1 MIKLFLN
8 FFENLHILQNIYI
21 KNNFFKKKESYS
33 MDKEDLVVQEYFKNK
48 TCGFYVDVGCY
59 HPLQRNNTMLLYQ
72 KGWRGINIDI
82 SDFSIKLFKFLRPKD
97 LNLNL
102 AISNQE
108 GEIDMFFQKKIS
120 QLSTIKEKNAK
131 IVFQGSIY
139 SKKIL
144 SRRLNSILEES
155 KYRDKRINFLNI
167 DVEGSDFE
175 VLQSLD
181 FDKYSPELICIEVIE
196 KELEKS
202 DIFNFLYKKKYK
214 KTWSGV
220 FSHIFQL
227 TN

>member
-1 MIKLFLN
+1 MVKLISNLY
-8 FFENLHILQNIYI
+8 EKLHILQNIYI

-33 MDKEDLVVQEYFKNK
+33 MDKEDLVIQEYFKNR
-48 TCGFYVDVGCY
+48 TYGFYVDVGCY
-59 HPLQRNNTMLLYQ
+59 HPLQRNNTMLLYL

-82 SDFSIKLFKFLRPKD
+82 SDFSIKLFKFLRPED

-102 AISNQE
+102 AISNLE
-108 GEIDMFFQKKIS
+108 GEIDMFFQKKLS
-120 QLSTIKEKNAK
+120 QLSTIKEKHAK
-131 IVFQGSIY
+131 IAFQGTIHN
-139 SKKIL
+139 KKIL
-144 SRRLNSILEES
+144 SRSLNSILEES
-155 KYRDKRINFLNI
+155 KYRGKRINFLNI

-181 FDKYSPELICIEVIE
+181 FNKYSPELICIEVIE

-202 DIFNFLYKKKYK
+202 DVFNFLYNKKYK

>member
-1 MIKLFLN
+1 MVKLISNLY
-8 FFENLHILQNIYI
+8 EKLHILQNIYI

-33 MDKEDLVVQEYFKNK
+33 MDKEDLVIQEYFKNR
-48 TCGFYVDVGCY
+48 TYGFYVDVGCY
-59 HPLQRNNTMLLYQ
+59 HPLQRNNTMLLYL

-82 SDFSIKLFKFLRPKD
+82 SDFSIKLFKFLRPED

-102 AISNQE
+102 AISNLE
-108 GEIDMFFQKKIS
+108 GEIDMFFQKKLS
-120 QLSTIKEKNAK
+120 QLSTIKEKHAK
-131 IVFQGSIY
+131 IAFQGTVHN
-139 SKKIL
+139 KKIL

-155 KYRDKRINFLNI
+155 KYRGKRINFLNI

-181 FDKYSPELICIEVIE
+181 FNKYSPELICIEVIE

-202 DIFNFLYKKKYK
+202 DVFNFLYNKKYK

>member
-1 MIKLFLN
+1 MVKLIS
-8 FFENLHILQNIYI
+8 NLYEKFHILQNIYI
-21 KNNFFKKKESYS
+21 KNNFFKKKKSYS

-48 TCGFYVDVGCY
+48 TYGFYVDVGCY
-59 HPLQRNNTMLLYQ
+59 HPLQRNNTMLLYL

-82 SDFSIKLFKFLRPKD
+82 SDFSIKLFKFLRPED

-102 AISNQE
+102 AISNLE
-108 GEIDMFFQKKIS
+108 GEIDMFFQKKLS
-120 QLSTIKEKNAK
+120 QLSTIKEKHAK
-131 IVFQGSIY
+131 IAFQGSIY

-155 KYRDKRINFLNI
+155 KYRDKRIDFLNI

-181 FDKYSPELICIEVIE
+181 FNKYSPELICIEVIE

-202 DIFNFLYKKKYK
+202 DVFNFLYKKKYK

-227 TN
+227 TS

>member
-1 MIKLFLN
+1 MVKLISNLY
-8 FFENLHILQNIYI
+8 EKLHILQNIYI

-33 MDKEDLVVQEYFKNK
+33 MDKEDLVIQEYFKNR
-48 TCGFYVDVGCY
+48 TYGFYVDVGCY
-59 HPLQRNNTMLLYQ
+59 HPLQRNNTMLLYL

-82 SDFSIKLFKFLRPKD
+82 SDFSIKLFKFLRPED

-102 AISNQE
+102 AISNLE
-108 GEIDMFFQKKIS
+108 GEIDMFFQKKLS
-120 QLSTIKEKNAK
+120 QLSTIKEKHAK
-131 IVFQGSIY
+131 IAFQGTIHN
-139 SKKIL
+139 KKIL

-155 KYRDKRINFLNI
+155 KYRGKRINFLNI

-181 FDKYSPELICIEVIE
+181 FNKYLPELICIEVIE

-202 DIFNFLYKKKYK
+202 DVFNFLYNKKYK